1 MGCVLTLGRTAGSL
15 LLINLEKN
23 NRILLSVKRTMKE
36 GKETYLLCL
45 KPSPT
50 RASVVE
56 RVEHA

>member
-1 MGCVLTLGRTAGSL
+1 MGGVLTLGRTAGSL

-45 KPSPT
+45 KPSST
-50 RASVVE
+50 
-56 RVEHA
+56 